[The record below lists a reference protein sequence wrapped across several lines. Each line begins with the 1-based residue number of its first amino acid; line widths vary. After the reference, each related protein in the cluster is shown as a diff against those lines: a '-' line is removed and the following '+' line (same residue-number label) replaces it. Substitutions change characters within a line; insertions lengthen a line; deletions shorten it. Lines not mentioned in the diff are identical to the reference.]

1 MISYVKRK
9 MSVYKIKIRRK
20 FIIQTIEDWKDIIQ
34 MIVSVNYETFDL
46 HMLLGDEMTS
56 GYVIRSSLLGII
68 TK

>member
-46 HMLLGDEMTS
+46 HMLLEDEMTS

>member
-56 GYVIRSSLLGII
+56 GCVIRSSLLGII